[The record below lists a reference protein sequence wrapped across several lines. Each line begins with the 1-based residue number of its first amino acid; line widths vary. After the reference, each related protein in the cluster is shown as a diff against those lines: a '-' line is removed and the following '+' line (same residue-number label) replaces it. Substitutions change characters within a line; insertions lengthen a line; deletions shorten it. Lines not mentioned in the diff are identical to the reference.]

1 MIDFLSRETGSSKG
15 SQHEPG
21 SILFVFPHP
30 DDDLF
35 VGGTLS
41 LLVRTS
47 VRVDAAWMTSGGYDG
62 LDHVRE
68 DELRRAMDVV
78 GVERRH
84 LLRLPDGGLVGVLD
98 EACAMLNR
106 LIGEVRPCTV
116 IGPAFEGGHAD
127 HDATSFA
134 IAEGCRRAGWH
145 APIFEYPCYAPDTDA
160 SKGLRLGAFP
170 AHSAGVQYVD
180 LDQAATR
187 CKESMAEV
195 YASQKDVFEL
205 LGWRPSNRESFREC
219 PCDRDHQRPPCAGLD
234 SYAHWFNWRSP
245 DRFEQL
251 AAAVASAT
259 TMDSRNRAP
268 RGNES
273 GKVHARCK

>member
-1 MIDFLSRETGSSKG
+1 VIDFLSREKGSSKG
-15 SQHEPG
+15 FQHEPG

-41 LLVRTS
+41 LLVRAG

-62 LDHVRE
+62 IDHVRE
-68 DELRRAMDVV
+68 DELRQAMDVV

-84 LLRLPDGGLVGVLD
+84 LLRLPDGGLVGGLD
-98 EACAMLNR
+98 EACAALHR
-106 LIGEVRPCTV
+106 LVGEVRPRIV
-116 IGPAFEGGHAD
+116 IAPAFEGGHAD

-134 IAEGCRRAGWH
+134 VAEGCRRAGWDG
-145 APIFEYPCYAPDTDA
+145 PLLEYPCYAPDA
-160 SKGLRLGAFP
+160 EAPKGLRLSAFP
-170 AHSAGVQYVD
+170 AHSAGVQYVE

-187 CKESMAEV
+187 CKESMLEV

-205 LGWRPSNRESFREC
+205 LGWRPSSLESFREC
-219 PCDRDHQRPPCAGLD
+219 PRDRDHRHPPCAGLD
-234 SYAHWFNWRSP
+234 SYAHWFNRRSR
-245 DRFEQL
+245 DRFELL
-251 AAAVASAT
+251 AAAIASAT
-259 TMDSRNRAP
+259 IMDSRNRAS

-273 GKVHARCK
+273 GKLHAR